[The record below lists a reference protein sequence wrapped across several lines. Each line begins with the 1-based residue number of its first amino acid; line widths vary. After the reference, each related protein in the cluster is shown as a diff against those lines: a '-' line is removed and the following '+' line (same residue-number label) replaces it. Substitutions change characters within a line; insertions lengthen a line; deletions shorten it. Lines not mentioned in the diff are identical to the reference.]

1 MKVGARPKQAS
12 FYLLA
17 AFFAGPLDLAGAAW
31 AVQRLPADVAD
42 SILVIARRR
51 ASSGRWRRR
60 GATNGVSFAARGC
73 RVCSLCVFAA
83 EIGALYPL
91 AADKFSGSAVSVL
104 AFCFGFLFWRSVM
117 ASRAAKTVS
126 FSGAQ
131 LPNRVGILQFANMD
145 AAKAWQGG
153 GGSDIQ
159 EKISSK
165 YADFRVY
172 AIEGVEQK

>member
-31 AVQRLPADVAD
+31 AVQRLPADVAN

-91 AADKFSGSAVSVL
+91 AADKIQRVGGFCFGILFWLSVL
-104 AFCFGFLFWRSVM
+104 AIGD
-117 ASRAAKTVS
+117 
-126 FSGAQ
+126 
-131 LPNRVGILQFANMD
+131 GIA
-145 AAKAWQGG
+145 
-153 GGSDIQ
+153 GSED
-159 EKISSK
+159 
-165 YADFRVY
+165 R
-172 AIEGVEQK
+172 